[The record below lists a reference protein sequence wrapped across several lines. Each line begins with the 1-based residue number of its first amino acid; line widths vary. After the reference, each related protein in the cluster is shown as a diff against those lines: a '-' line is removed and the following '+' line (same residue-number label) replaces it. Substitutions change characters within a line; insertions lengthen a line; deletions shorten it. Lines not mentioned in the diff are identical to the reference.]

1 MIAAEL
7 DALLT
12 SRDAARLDAARA
24 GAPAGSPEALALEG
38 ELLRRRGEPEK
49 ALPTL
54 GRALALRP
62 DCRALYHATA
72 LALAA
77 SGDKAAARAR
87 WQSLLASFPDD
98 TAARFQIAVTWHDEG
113 RLDDAAHWYEAQAA
127 AVPGMFAAWWN
138 LGLVQEA
145 RGAVAAALAAYER
158 AADVAPSD
166 PRPLARAAA
175 LHGVAA
181 RLPEAVARLDRAIEL
196 APDDA
201 TLHFARAAHR
211 SSLALHRE
219 AREDLVRAVDLQ
231 PGNAAGGS
239 ALLLELQYDDSPAVR
254 TRLDDARS
262 AWARRHARGPQRTLA
277 KAPARAR
284 LRVGYLSPR
293 FGDAPPGALLLPVL
307 EAHDRERFEVVA
319 FASHAAQGPIAE
331 RVRRA
336 VDRWHDLPRDD
347 AQALE
352 TIAGEDLDL
361 LVDLTG
367 HAPGNRLPLL
377 AHRPV
382 RVQAAWLDAFDASG
396 VPAIDFLLSDAV
408 HTPRDEAPAFGE
420 RLVLLPHARFAYRP
434 PLPIRAT
441 PPPASRRGYVTFG
454 SFNRHAKHTDDV
466 ARTWARI
473 LTAIPGSRLSLRSA
487 AYRAASTI
495 DFVRDR
501 WRVLGVPVERV
512 SFEPFVPL
520 EALHE
525 AYAGIDVALDPFP
538 FTGGVTTCDALAHGV
553 PVVTLHG
560 RTMIGR
566 QGAALC
572 RAAGE
577 DAQVAADP
585 DTYVAIAIELA
596 AGASDAR
603 ARLERA
609 RRVAAS
615 PLCDVAGFTR
625 ALERGFIAMVEAGA
639 VPGPPLAI
647 DADPARSAC
656 RIRPALRASRA
667 RAAGRRPRDPP
678 TR

>member
-1 MIAAEL
+1 MR
-7 DALLT
+7 T
-12 SRDAARLDAARA
+12 AR
-24 GAPAGSPEALALEG
+24 
-38 ELLRRRGEPEK
+38 
-49 ALPTL
+49 
-54 GRALALRP
+54 
-62 DCRALYHATA
+62 
-72 LALAA
+72 
-77 SGDKAAARAR
+77 
-87 WQSLLASFPDD
+87 
-98 TAARFQIAVTWHDEG
+98 
-113 RLDDAAHWYEAQAA
+113 
-127 AVPGMFAAWWN
+127 
-138 LGLVQEA
+138 
-145 RGAVAAALAAYER
+145 
-158 AADVAPSD
+158 
-166 PRPLARAAA
+166 
-175 LHGVAA
+175 
-181 RLPEAVARLDRAIEL
+181 
-196 APDDA
+196 
-201 TLHFARAAHR
+201 
-211 SSLALHRE
+211 
-219 AREDLVRAVDLQ
+219 
-231 PGNAAGGS
+231 NA
-239 ALLLELQYDDSPAVR
+239 R
-254 TRLDDARS
+254 TR
-262 AWARRHARGPQRTLA
+262 P
-277 KAPARAR
+277 APARAR

-336 VDRWHDLPRDD
+336 VDRWHDLPSND

-352 TIAGEDLDL
+352 VIAGEDLDL
-361 LVDLTG
+361 LVDLAG

-377 AHRPV
+377 ARRPA
-382 RVQAAWLDAFDASG
+382 RRQAAWLDAFDPSG
-396 VPAIDFLLSDAV
+396 VAAIDFLLSDAV
-408 HTPRDEAPAFGE
+408 HTPPDEAQEFGE

-434 PLPIRAT
+434 PLPIQAA
-441 PPPASRRGYVTFG
+441 PPPALRHGYVTFG
-454 SFNRHAKHTDDV
+454 SFNRHAKHTDEV

-473 LTAIPGSRLSLRSA
+473 LAAIPGSRLSLRAA

-566 QGAALC
+566 QGAALS

-596 AGASDAR
+596 AGATDTR

-615 PLCDVAGFTR
+615 PLCDVASFTR
-625 ALERGFIAMVEAGA
+625 SLERGFVAMIEAG
-639 VPGPPLAI
+639 PGRGAPLAI
-647 DADPARSAC
+647 DADPQ
-656 RIRPALRASRA
+656 
-667 RAAGRRPRDPP
+667 RRPV
-678 TR
+678 